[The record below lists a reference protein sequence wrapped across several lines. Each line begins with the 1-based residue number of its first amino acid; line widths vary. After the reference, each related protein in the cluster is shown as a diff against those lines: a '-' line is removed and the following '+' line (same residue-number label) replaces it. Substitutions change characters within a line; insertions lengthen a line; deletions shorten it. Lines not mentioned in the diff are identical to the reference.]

1 MPSPLRRRRT
11 ATPSPEGIRTATTA
25 LPGPTGFQIGR
36 KVANAG
42 GCAIGFPKM
51 RKRKVVGACGLGM
64 QMMSRMTVM
73 ASETRRGRGT
83 VAPPPP
89 EP

>member
-1 MPSPLRRRRT
+1 MRRRRT
-11 ATPSPEGIRTATTA
+11 ATPSLEVMRKATTA
-25 LPGPTGFQIGR
+25 LLGPIGFQIGR

-64 QMMSRMTVM
+64 RMMSRMTIM
-73 ASETRRGRGT
+73 ASETRRVRGT
-83 VAPPPP
+83 AAPPPQ